1 MDFLNHKNKDI
12 PHGIKSTL
20 NHLKIGMIDTG
31 VNPWHS
37 QVRGLVDGC
46 HIYLDQKGKILED
59 DDFRDFVGHGTVV
72 AGILRRY
79 LPASEIFS
87 LKVFER
93 DFCTYPSLV
102 ARAVL
107 RAAAEGCSHINLSL
121 CTSFGPGSDQLVKAC
136 ESALHAGCI
145 IVAAGKSNCSGLLPA
160 SIPGVIGV
168 IADDRLPPEEIVFD
182 ESQPYPYSANGS
194 SLSLDKELPIGS
206 LFGNSFAC
214 ARVTAHLAKYSGP
227 QFPDN

>member
-1 MDFLNHKNKDI
+1 MDLINHNNIAISNGLESKQ
-12 PHGIKSTL
+12 PHA
-20 NHLKIGMIDTG
+20 KIGIIDTG

-79 LPASEIFS
+79 LPLSEIFS
-87 LKVFER
+87 VKAFEK

-102 ARAVL
+102 ARAIL
-107 RAAAEGCSHINLSL
+107 RAAAEGCSFINLSL
-121 CTSFGPGSDQLVKAC
+121 CTSFGPGSDLLVKAC
-136 ESALHAGCI
+136 ESVLDAGCI
-145 IVAAGKSNCSGLLPA
+145 IVAAGKPNCSGLLPA
-160 SIPGVIGV
+160 SVPGVIGV
-168 IADDRLPPEEIVFD
+168 IADDSLSPEEIVCD
-182 ESQPYPYSANGS
+182 ESRPYPYSANGS
-194 SLSLDKELPIGS
+194 SLSLDNELPLGR

-214 ARVTAHLAKYSGP
+214 ARVTAHLAKVSYY
-227 QFPDN
+227 